1 MKNSHFILVVKLIS
15 ESFVVAIQSLK
26 SNKLRT
32 LLSLLGITIGIFA
45 IITVF
50 SLVDSLERNIKG
62 SIEQLGDNVVFIQKW
77 PWEFGGD
84 YPWWKYWQRP
94 QPSLHE
100 LKLIQKKS
108 TLSAATVYQI
118 DYAFTAKYKSSSI
131 ENVISVGVSHQ
142 FNLLKEFSLDEGRYF
157 SLSESNSGLPVAIIG
172 KAVALS
178 LFGLSSPIGQ
188 KIKLGG
194 KNVTVIGVFQKEGES
209 VLGNSL
215 DGQIVTPA
223 IFLKTMV
230 DTKQRGVNQ
239 SIWVKAKPGVKNED
253 LIYELRGIMRS
264 IRKIKPLADDN
275 FALNETSMLTTGFSD
290 MFAMIT
296 IIGAI
301 IGGFSILVGGF
312 SVANIMYVSVKERT
326 SIIGIQK
333 ALGAK
338 NYFILLQFLFEAIFL
353 SMIGGLMGLLLV
365 WLVAKVA
372 SVAIDMEVF
381 LSWTNILT
389 GLTISFIIGMI
400 SGVFPSRMAAKMN
413 PVVAIRSN
421 G

>member
-1 MKNSHFILVVKLIS
+1 VKLIG
-15 ESFVVAIQSLK
+15 ESFIVAIQSLK

-50 SLVDSLERNIKG
+50 SLVDSLERNIRG

-108 TLSAATVYQI
+108 TLAAATVYQI
-118 DYAFTAKYKSSSI
+118 DYAFTAKYKSTSI

-253 LIYELRGIMRS
+253 LMYELRGIMRS

-365 WLVAKVA
+365 WLVTKAA
-372 SVAIDMEVF
+372 SAVIDMEVI
-381 LSWTNILT
+381 LSWTNIVT
-389 GLTISFIIGMI
+389 GLTISFIIGII

>member
-1 MKNSHFILVVKLIS
+1 MKNNSFILVVKLIG
-15 ESFVVAIQSLK
+15 ESFIVAIQSLK

-108 TLSAATVYQI
+108 TLAAATVYQI
-118 DYAFTAKYKSSSI
+118 DYAFTAKYKSTSI

-365 WLVAKVA
+365 WLVTKAA
-372 SVAIDMEVF
+372 SAVIDMEVI
-381 LSWTNILT
+381 LSWTNIIT
-389 GLTISFIIGMI
+389 GLTISFIIGII

>member
-1 MKNSHFILVVKLIS
+1 M
-15 ESFVVAIQSLK
+15 
-26 SNKLRT
+26 
-32 LLSLLGITIGIFA
+32 
-45 IITVF
+45 
-50 SLVDSLERNIKG
+50 
-62 SIEQLGDNVVFIQKW
+62 
-77 PWEFGGD
+77 
-84 YPWWKYWQRP
+84 
-94 QPSLHE
+94 
-100 LKLIQKKS
+100 
-108 TLSAATVYQI
+108 
-118 DYAFTAKYKSSSI
+118 
-131 ENVISVGVSHQ
+131 
-142 FNLLKEFSLDEGRYF
+142 
-157 SLSESNSGLPVAIIG
+157 
-172 KAVALS
+172 
-178 LFGLSSPIGQ
+178 
-188 KIKLGG
+188 
-194 KNVTVIGVFQKEGES
+194 
-209 VLGNSL
+209 
-215 DGQIVTPA
+215 
-223 IFLKTMV
+223 M
-230 DTKQRGVNQ
+230 
-239 SIWVKAKPGVKNED
+239 
-253 LIYELRGIMRS
+253 S

-365 WLVAKVA
+365 WLVTKAA
-372 SVAIDMEVF
+372 SAVIDMEVI
-381 LSWTNILT
+381 LSWGNIVT
-389 GLTISFIIGMI
+389 GLTISFIIGII

>member
-1 MKNSHFILVVKLIS
+1 MKLIG
-15 ESFVVAIQSLK
+15 ESFIVAIQSLK

-50 SLVDSLERNIKG
+50 SLVDSLERNIRG

-108 TLSAATVYQI
+108 TLAAATVYQI
-118 DYAFTAKYKSSSI
+118 DYAFTAKYKSTSI

-253 LIYELRGIMRS
+253 LMYELRGIMRS

-365 WLVAKVA
+365 WLVTKAA
-372 SVAIDMEVF
+372 SSVIDMEVI
-381 LSWTNILT
+381 LSWTNIVT
-389 GLTISFIIGMI
+389 GLTISFIIGII

>member
-1 MKNSHFILVVKLIS
+1 MKLIG
-15 ESFVVAIQSLK
+15 ESFIVAIQSLK

-50 SLVDSLERNIKG
+50 SLVDSLERNIRG

-108 TLSAATVYQI
+108 TLAAATVYQI
-118 DYAFTAKYKSSSI
+118 DYAFTAKYKSTSI

-253 LIYELRGIMRS
+253 LMYELRGIMRS

-365 WLVAKVA
+365 WLVTKAA
-372 SVAIDMEVF
+372 SAVIDMEVI
-381 LSWTNILT
+381 LSWTNIVT
-389 GLTISFIIGMI
+389 GLTISFIIGII

>member
-1 MKNSHFILVVKLIS
+1 LKNNRFILVVKLIG
-15 ESFVVAIQSLK
+15 ESFIVAIQSLK

-50 SLVDSLERNIKG
+50 SLVDSLERNIRG

-108 TLSAATVYQI
+108 TLAAATVYQI
-118 DYAFTAKYKSSSI
+118 DYAFTAKYKSTSI

-253 LIYELRGIMRS
+253 LMYELRGIMRS

-365 WLVAKVA
+365 WLVTKAA
-372 SVAIDMEVF
+372 SAVIDMEVI
-381 LSWTNILT
+381 LSWTNIVT
-389 GLTISFIIGMI
+389 GLTISFIIGII

>member
-1 MKNSHFILVVKLIS
+1 MVAKLIG
-15 ESFVVAIQSLK
+15 ESFIVAIQSLK

-108 TLSAATVYQI
+108 TLAAATVYQI
-118 DYAFTAKYKSSSI
+118 DYAFTAKYKSTSI

-353 SMIGGLMGLLLV
+353 SIIGGLMGLLLV
-365 WLVAKVA
+365 WLVTKAA
-372 SVAIDMEVF
+372 SAVIDMEVI
-381 LSWTNILT
+381 LSWTNIFT
-389 GLTISFIIGMI
+389 GLTISFIIGII